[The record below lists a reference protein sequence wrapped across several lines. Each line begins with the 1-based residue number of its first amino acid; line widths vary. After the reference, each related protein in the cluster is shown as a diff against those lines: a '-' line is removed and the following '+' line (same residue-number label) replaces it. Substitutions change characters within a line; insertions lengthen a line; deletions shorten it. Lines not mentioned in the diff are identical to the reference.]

1 MGTYAF
7 NMLIYPNSTY
17 PLINEIRKTFYFPLR
32 NATLQTPRE
41 FRFGKLHCQ
50 LVASNAEDI
59 GKPENEVENPRFKW
73 VEIGT
78 DITEAQKKAIAKLPP
93 LMTKRCKAIM
103 KQIICFSPQNVSLP
117 DLVAAWVRIMKPKR
131 ADWLVVI
138 KELKTMDLLYLEVLF
153 SFSLFL
159 IFYFLVFINFIKSY
173 LIGQLILCVCEIVR
187 MSGLDLLVICYCRV
201 FSFLL
206 I

>member
-1 MGTYAF
+1 MGTYAC

-32 NATLQTPRE
+32 NSTLQTPRE

-50 LVASNAEDI
+50 LVASNVEDI
-59 GKPENEVENPRFKW
+59 GKPENEAENPRFKW

-153 SFSLFL
+153 SFSHFLFSG
-159 IFYFLVFINFIKSY
+159 FY
-173 LIGQLILCVCEIVR
+173 
-187 MSGLDLLVICYCRV
+187 
-201 FSFLL
+201 
-206 I
+206 